1 MPRRDDDPALRPA
14 ASSDAAQRWRRVEQL
29 FHDARERPPDQRGAF
44 LAQACGGDSALRH
57 DVESL
62 LAQEEGSLLHDGV
75 QGLARHLIG
84 ANREGSRLGPYV
96 LGPLIGRG
104 GMGEVYRARDARL
117 DREVAIKLLPAD
129 LAHDPERLRRSERE
143 ARVLAALSHPNIAAI
158 FGIEEG
164 DGLTGLVLELV
175 RGVTL
180 QQHLA
185 ARGPLPLD
193 EALAIARQIAGA
205 LEAAHQHGIVHR
217 DLKPANIT
225 ITPEGLVKVLDF
237 GLARIEATDPDGSE
251 PSVVVTG
258 TGRVLGTPA
267 YMSPEQA
274 RGQPADRRTDIW
286 AFGAVLF
293 EMLTG
298 ARAFQGES
306 AADAVAA
313 VVHGDP
319 RLDRLPPS
327 TPEHIRA
334 TIDRCLQKDVRHRA
348 RDIADVDMA
357 LDGAFGGPASTAAVT
372 RSRPSA
378 RWLAAAVL
386 AGALPAA
393 VLVGLFPDG
402 AGIATWRRSPP
413 AASADLAAFR
423 FHPIATDTVR
433 ELEPSWSPD
442 GKSIA
447 YVATVNGVDHV
458 FTRGVGA
465 ADSAQITRGDI
476 GAARPSWSPDGSS
489 IYFNSGGALWVVGSA
504 GGTPERVFERAG
516 RYAVH
521 PDGRTILLQIGRGL
535 WTGVRGE
542 APREFTL
549 PAEIAS
555 LPAAGT
561 LMAFSPDGSRV
572 AYLAG
577 DAVWILPYPAGAAR
591 RHAVPDV
598 ERASWMPD
606 SRRIVLTRIVGPD
619 AHTLSM
625 LDTSQGAHRVFYVS
639 PEALTS
645 GAVSP
650 DGTRVAYVTGRI
662 QWNIIEIRIADGRAR
677 TLQASGGISQFP
689 VWTASGTRY
698 VYVTYRGARWVI
710 EEASAAERFS
720 RRLAEGATGAVGYL
734 AMAPDSSQ
742 FTFLLGT
749 GAHVPGT
756 ARAGEQLML
765 ANMSGTIAPLDPQV
779 SDSTRH
785 ATWSPDGRYVVYTRR
800 AGGHDEVARIRPGS
814 TSAPEILASSR
825 RGGPARFRVP
835 LAWSPD
841 GMQILAASPGGSSQE
856 LFLVAPDF
864 TSERRFPSRLGAG
877 PIGFSPDGR
886 DVLGVY
892 RNTTADG
899 AQWQLLRVDVA
910 SGRERL
916 VADIELPDSTMG
928 LAGFSLHPDG
938 TRFVTSVGLR
948 PSDIWMLEGFD

>member
-1 MPRRDDDPALRPA
+1 M
-14 ASSDAAQRWRRVEQL
+14 EEL
-29 FHDARERPPDQRGAF
+29 FHDALERPPDERGAF
-44 LAQACGGDSALRH
+44 LAQACDGDPALQH

-62 LAQEEGSLLHDGV
+62 LAEEEGSLFRGGV
-75 QGLARHLIG
+75 QALARQMTRG
-84 ANREGSRLGPYV
+84 SREGTRLGPYV
-96 LGPLIGRG
+96 LGPLIGDG

-117 DREVAIKLLPAD
+117 DRDVAIKLLPAD
-129 LAHDPERLRRSERE
+129 LAQDPDRLRRSARE
-143 ARVLAALSHPNIAAI
+143 ARVLASLSHPNIAAI
-158 FGIEEG
+158 FGLEEG
-164 DGLTGLVLELV
+164 DGLSGLVLELV
-175 RGVTL
+175 PGLTL

-185 ARGPLPLD
+185 ARGPLTLD

-237 GLARIEATDPDGSE
+237 GLARIEATGPDGSDMA
-251 PSVVVTG
+251 VLVTG
-258 TGRVLGTPA
+258 PGAILGTPA

-274 RGQPADRRTDIW
+274 RGQAADRRTDIW

-298 ARAFQGES
+298 ERVFPGES
-306 AADAVAA
+306 VAETLAA
-313 VVHGDP
+313 VMHGDP

-327 TPEHIRA
+327 TPGHIRA

-348 RDIADVDMA
+348 RDIADVGIA
-357 LDGAFGGPASTAAVT
+357 LDGAFGGPAPTVAVT

-393 VLVGLFPDG
+393 VLVGLLPDG
-402 AGIATWRRSPP
+402 AGIATWWRATP
-413 AASADLAAFR
+413 APSADLAAFR
-423 FHPIATDTVR
+423 FHPIATDPVR
-433 ELEPSWSPD
+433 EMEPSWSPD
-442 GKSIA
+442 GKSLA

-516 RYAVH
+516 RYTVH
-521 PDGRTILLQIGRGL
+521 PDGRTILFQIGRGL

-561 LMAFSPDGSRV
+561 LMAFSPDGSLV

-591 RHAVPDV
+591 RHDVPDV

-606 SRRIVLTRIVGPD
+606 SRRVVLTRIVGPD

-625 LDTSQGAHRVFYVS
+625 LDTIQGAHRVFYVS

-645 GAVSP
+645 GAASP

-662 QWNIIEIRIADGRAR
+662 QWNIIEVRIADGRAR
-677 TLQASGGISQFP
+677 TLQASGGINQFP

-698 VYVTYRGARWVI
+698 VYVTYRGERSVI

-720 RRLAEGATGAVGYL
+720 RRVAEGATGHVGFL
-734 AMAPDSSQ
+734 AIAPDSSQ

-749 GAHVPGT
+749 AHVF
-756 ARAGEQLML
+756 GEQ
-765 ANMSGTIAPLDPQV
+765 
-779 SDSTRH
+779 H
-785 ATWSPDGRYVVYTRR
+785 GR
-800 AGGHDEVARIRPGS
+800 
-814 TSAPEILASSR
+814 ASS
-825 RGGPARFRVP
+825 
-835 LAWSPD
+835 
-841 GMQILAASPGGSSQE
+841 
-856 LFLVAPDF
+856 
-864 TSERRFPSRLGAG
+864 
-877 PIGFSPDGR
+877 
-886 DVLGVY
+886 
-892 RNTTADG
+892 
-899 AQWQLLRVDVA
+899 
-910 SGRERL
+910 
-916 VADIELPDSTMG
+916 
-928 LAGFSLHPDG
+928 
-938 TRFVTSVGLR
+938 
-948 PSDIWMLEGFD
+948 